1 MATVNGKKGRQ
12 SKYDKNFHP
21 VLVRWMVRAGLTDE
35 EIARE
40 LTLHHSTLYRWKGK
54 YPEFRKAFAETKPFI
69 DALVEDALLKRAL
82 GYTYQESEVRTDEQG
97 RTVEKNVIRQMVP
110 DVTAQIFWLK
120 NRQPERWRDKQ
131 DVDVKAEVTQR
142 HEYEI
147 TQRLISDP
155 EGIDLAH
162 KLLERAHI
170 GHTGRIR
177 VDG

>member
-1 MATVNGKKGRQ
+1 MTNIKKRRV
-12 SKYDKNFHP
+12 SKYDNQFHP
-21 VLVRWMVRAGLTDE
+21 VIVRWMVRAGLNDE

-40 LTLHHSTLYRWKGK
+40 LSLHRSTLYRWKDK
-54 YPEFRKAFAETKPFI
+54 YPEFAQAFAETKPFI

-82 GYTYQESEVRTDEQG
+82 GYQYTETEIRTDEQG
-97 RTVEKNVIRQMVP
+97 RTMEKTVTRQVVP

-131 DVDVKAEVTQR
+131 DVNVKAEVTNR

-147 TQRLISDP
+147 TQRLITDP

-162 KLLERAHI
+162 KLLERAHL
-170 GHTGRIR
+170 GHTGGVRM
-177 VDG
+177 DGQ